1 MSQSNL
7 TRWIEY
13 AEARTYT
20 DAAKFELSCNP
31 TERHYLHL
39 GETIAKVPSR
49 LRHGVSL
56 DSLAAIGCHA
66 LAYIRH
72 PLSRNPR

>member
-39 GETIAKVPSR
+39 GETIATIR
-49 LRHGVSL
+49 
-56 DSLAAIGCHA
+56 CHA